1 MRLVVT
7 AGAEEAVRSHGGQVW
22 ITPHGS
28 RCCRVHTWTL
38 EATTEPQEGDFR
50 RLAYDDLSV
59 LVASGL
65 AEPDKLE
72 LETDKKG
79 RLRAYWN
86 GQGWIG

>member
-7 AGAEEAVRSHGGQVW
+7 PDAEDAVRSHGGEVW
-22 ITPHGS
+22 IRARGS
-28 RCCRVHTWTL
+28 RCCRATTWTL
-38 EATTEPQEGDFR
+38 DATTDSQEGDFR

-59 LVASGL
+59 LVPAHL
-65 AEPDKLE
+65 VEPDFLE
-72 LETDKKG
+72 LEIDRRG

>member
-1 MRLVVT
+1 MPRRPYGRT
-7 AGAEEAVRSHGGQVW
+7 AVRCGSHR
-22 ITPHGS
+22 TALAAAAY
-28 RCCRVHTWTL
+28 TWTL